1 MAVRLQKIIGVD
13 KKNPY
18 FSIYKDTAEPGNLQ
32 VFFGAALMEVVPVD
46 KSRPEFKL
54 LIARLYNA
62 GMHVKPITETFG
74 IARTTMSRWGDA
86 LRSGDMDLLM
96 RALAG
101 PGAPQKLTPEVR
113 TFIEVRFPQ
122 IYKETHYNYSS
133 LIRDEIKKIF
143 GKDISS
149 ESLRPLF
156 NELKK
161 TNSEQTPP
169 LALDSQERNK
179 SGFTDEEHEK
189 ENRKYPLA
197 FYSPESL
204 ENLQPLFNE
213 LKKTNSEQTL
223 PQETNQGGFTDEEQE
238 RENRKYPL
246 AFYSPESL
254 KKLQPLFNEF
264 KKIEAQFG
272 GGQANE
278 ERANNCD
285 LSISARQMLS
295 DQKSYET
302 DPGQK
307 NHNSSLVFYS
317 QQVAFCYHIGVLL
330 FSNEIHKFSQW
341 ISDTLARQ
349 FLVTVLLGAK
359 NIEQTKILDFNAL
372 RAMLG
377 IVTSN
382 RFIQRRE
389 LSQMAIESNINE
401 LLKFNAQII
410 NAHQY
415 TDFYYDPHVKKYTG
429 MEKILKGW
437 CATIKGV
444 AKIINMD
451 FIHLAPTGHPLY
463 MELADNF
470 HSMADRFKKE
480 LKDFRTTLGYEN
492 KILTFI
498 FDRGIFSFEVFENI
512 ITDKLIHIITW
523 EKGYKKDKWDEQKV
537 SGTFSLFRKRNNSH
551 DLLKY
556 DFAYIDQEWEKKRKM
571 RQLIIQATN
580 PKGRRIEVSILTDDQ
595 ARAAEEVIE
604 LMFSRWVQEN
614 DFKYENKHF
623 GINEITTYSVSS
635 YSKLKNLV
643 EDKQTKRGEYKALER
658 GAQIIKGK
666 LKNALLKK
674 HTIKNDKRRKELE
687 ADIEKLSDELDEIK
701 ARMSA
706 VAKEGSKIEELIAND
721 YKCLNTKDKKYMD
734 YIKIIARNIFYK
746 VLEPFKKKYD
756 NYRDD
761 HVIFRNLS
769 QAHGLVSFAD
779 EQVQVTI
786 FPTAHYQPKVRKII
800 EEIFNQINNKRPLL
814 PDGSGRV
821 VNLELGK
828 RTDDFLF
835 IIKSN

>member
-1 MAVRLQKIIGVD
+1 
-13 KKNPY
+13 
-18 FSIYKDTAEPGNLQ
+18 
-32 VFFGAALMEVVPVD
+32 MEVVPVD
-46 KSRPEFKL
+46 KSRTEFKL

-86 LRSGDMDLLM
+86 LRSGDMELLM

-122 IYKETHYNYSS
+122 IYKETHYIYSS
-133 LIRDEIKKIF
+133 LIRGEIKKIF

-161 TNSEQTPP
+161 TNKEQTPP
-169 LALDSQERNK
+169 LALDS
-179 SGFTDEEHEK
+179 
-189 ENRKYPLA
+189 
-197 FYSPESL
+197 
-204 ENLQPLFNE
+204 
-213 LKKTNSEQTL
+213 
-223 PQETNQGGFTDEEQE
+223 QETNQGGFTDEEQDG
-238 RENRKYPL
+238 RNRKYPL
-246 AFYSPESL
+246 AFYSPQSL
-254 KKLQPLFNEF
+254 ENLQPLFNEL

-285 LSISARQMLS
+285 LSISTRQMLS
-295 DQKSYET
+295 DQKSHET
-302 DPGQK
+302 DYGQK

-317 QQVAFCYHIGVLL
+317 QQIAFCYHIGVLL
-330 FSNEIHKFSQW
+330 FSNELYKFSQW

-372 RAMLG
+372 RAILG

-382 RFIQRRE
+382 RFIQRSQ
-389 LSQMAIESNINE
+389 LSQMATENNIKE

-410 NAHQY
+410 KAHQC
-415 TDFYYDPHVKKYTG
+415 TDFYYDPHVKRYSG

-437 CATIKGV
+437 CSTIRGI
-444 AKIINMD
+444 AKIVNMD

-463 MELADNF
+463 VEIADNF

-498 FDRGIFSFEVFENI
+498 FDRGIFSFEVFETI

-523 EKGYKKDKWDEQKV
+523 EKGYKKDKWDEKKV

-556 DFAYIDQEWEKKRKM
+556 DFEYIDQEWEKKGGM
-571 RQLIIQATN
+571 RQLIIRATN

-614 DFKYENKHF
+614 DFKYEDKHF

-635 YSKLKNLV
+635 YNKLKNLV
-643 EDKQTKRGEYKALER
+643 EDKQTKRGEYKALES

-687 ADIEKLSDELDEIK
+687 EDIEKLSDELDEIK

-706 VAKEGSKIEELIAND
+706 VAKEGSKIEELIEND
-721 YKCLNTKDKKYMD
+721 YKYLNTQDKKYMD

-769 QAHGLVSFAD
+769 QAHGLVSFAG